1 MTDNRLRKTSTGRP
15 PAGGMLWQML
25 LNNVA
30 VRRSWDTFG
39 VHKTLLQWI
48 AVDGY
53 SFIDNPWL
61 PTYNIKLDMDDLATY
76 PWAREV
82 IVGLP
87 GFFNEY
93 TSRTSLPLMADWAEK
108 FATLQYPAN
117 VKGFYFPV
125 EIDPTWTT
133 AIEDMRDIWPRLP
146 RPLYISAY
154 YGNNIDGEVA
164 ARWLAELLPPDV
176 ILMFQD
182 GVGAFGFELALARER
197 VLQLERHLGKERVH
211 VICEVFKIN
220 PKWDGS
226 DGTYFLKLSPNEY
239 VARVSQYTK
248 ANSEGRLWLFD
259 GPNYISSDLIQ
270 RVNRVVPVAAPI
282 NLDATAND
290 IGDIRLTWQRTSTPD
305 AKVSGYTVKIYD
317 TAGNKVVRTYETSGG
332 APEAFYPIKDSIED
346 FGFPPAFIVFEV
358 AEKSAAF
365 RSDFSALFVGD
376 LRTVPDWV
384 RHQVALVGGEYLGNF
399 FTDFTDTANPGT
411 SGAMGER
418 FAVAA
423 YTLQRATAA
432 AAGLDPSQVGVH
444 NLAEGGSYM
453 SRSAANAVGSLRYWW
468 NDIDNAPG
476 PVLLAAAARLGGTRI
491 TSMVW
496 GGGADANAMDAFP
509 GRTAEL
515 ALAARNALI
524 GVFRYL
530 RDHHS
535 KGTFRLWLHPHL
547 RAFFGE
553 DSPSEVRGNAQAQMR
568 ATLFNA
574 VRNNASVF
582 RVGTWAPGAEVSAGY
597 WNENGSWLN
606 PRPATAHATAEQLG
620 QCIGADRSLL
630 LTLPAWTTMGGIA
643 ETSVRWHVNDVVLSW
658 QPAKSSTGSFR
669 VTNHR
674 VDNMA
679 AICTTVQSGNAFVF
693 TEAEQEDAYG
703 FVAGGVLVTVE
714 EFDPVTGVP
723 GPALRFGRTRGD
735 LEFIFD
741 QGTLGAWLDP
751 SDASTL
757 FVDSGG
763 LVRAEV
769 GSRVMMARDKS
780 GNGLH
785 FVQPDAARRPI
796 LRQDATGKRYLEFD
810 GTSTALAT
818 ARQIDYPYSQAS
830 VFAGLRFD
838 AAAGDGIVVESNL
851 NSQAERG
858 SFGMMKLGAGLAMR
872 SFGTY
877 GAVAASPVASGHVV
891 ASGLSSIAPSSIG
904 LRINTASAAQSS
916 SPQGVLPDY
925 TNSVL
930 SVGSRNAAGGFLRM
944 DLYQLVVF
952 ASAASDFS
960 IGAAEAHVQS
970 RLPDFSVLEELNV
983 AFSNSRNADGD
994 VIVTWSLPEPV
1005 SGASFVL
1012 EVFRDNTVVWSATT
1026 SLQRATFPYADA
1038 KELFGDPPPAS
1049 IRYRL
1054 RVVSGRASRVVEEY
1068 LPLLGSPIEL
1078 AVSRSSWGDVVFTWK
1093 TTGDVYSGKHYE
1105 VDIRDPANPDLSMR
1119 KISVSGT
1126 TNFKDGYV
1134 YCDYDNTLNIPDA
1147 VAARGDQY
1155 RWDQL
1160 TWRVRCLENDFSSD
1174 LVVMPVAEDNNAFV
1188 RKVIVCGINS
1198 LVGGFFNDLSDPL
1211 KPGGTGIEG
1220 RRDVVAAQ
1228 SLRHAFA
1235 QASGLR
1241 DVEVMPVQ
1249 AVVGSSPI
1257 NPMPYQA
1264 GFDLDNYW
1272 WDGPNNEPGPNLI
1285 YANSIVKAIG
1295 RAPDYFIES
1304 GPGETTGISFA
1315 PVADRPAILAAWKA
1329 SNIAMLE
1336 WMRENWQN
1344 PSLDIWFQGATT
1356 SWWGDAPPMETNF
1369 EGTKLLRDLQIDM
1382 GRNTPGFN
1390 LGSYVPNSNTYQVYR
1405 DEMAEGMGWIH
1416 YTVEG
1421 YHAAAV
1427 EMGQSMGGNTNL
1439 AFNPPPWA
1447 TEDSPPSNIR
1457 GTHTSWGD
1465 VTLMWNFE
1473 GAGNTFLVEILD
1485 GAVVKLSKTVT
1496 GKVAHFPIEETVPEY
1511 GYWPSFIAARVT
1523 VIGGAS
1529 SSIAPIS
1536 LALDNRGVAS
1546 ILAGGDSNMAAAFN
1560 SGSGDRQDRYS
1571 AAAFRKAHAENLAVV
1586 DWMINPLDIAY
1597 GSAVVDRAASLDYQQ
1612 GGEGTN
1618 YYWNLETDQPGPNLV
1633 KLADYIASGAE
1644 IKAVLW
1650 VLRND
1655 MTAFASTA
1663 RPITPSPMRSYQAH
1677 MAVFNH
1683 IRAACGDPG
1692 LPIYISTAI
1701 SGYQGSTP
1709 LQPGELRQMQ
1719 LVQAMLCKNM
1729 PNVFMATDQ
1738 PATAPEDFVVENG
1751 DIRIHLTPER
1761 YHNLAQMFADG
1772 IRDGVNL
1779 AAAGQ
1784 PYDPDAMVV
1793 APAVLGVVNTVDGI
1807 RIDFED
1813 ALQRDV
1819 PGATFTIRVIDT
1831 SSPDRAVLR
1840 DLGAFG
1846 GSPAV
1851 YTVAQYMADFGYLP
1865 GYMGFDIQQVRGAE
1879 SSERPYWNGNVRIPE
1894 TPTGGAAA
1902 KDAGTGDITL
1912 SWDAGS
1918 ATGWLLEL
1926 MNVGTGATI
1935 RTSTLSAPVDV
1946 FTASEQVAEYGYTVS
1961 YVQWNLTALGPD
1973 GAASRRQT
1981 FSASV

>member
-1 MTDNRLRKTSTGRP
+1 
-15 PAGGMLWQML
+15 ML

-30 VRRSWDTFG
+30 VRRSWETLG

-61 PTYNIKLDMDDLATY
+61 PTYNVKLDMDDLATY
-76 PWAREV
+76 PWAQEL

-87 GFFNEY
+87 GFFSEH
-93 TSRTSLPLMADWAEK
+93 TSRTNLPLMAEWAEK
-108 FATLQYPAN
+108 FSTLQYPAN

-154 YGNNIDGEVA
+154 YGNNVDGEAA

-182 GVGAFGFELALARER
+182 GVGAFGFELSLARER

-211 VICEVFKIN
+211 VVCEVFKIN
-220 PKWDGS
+220 PRWDGS
-226 DGTYFLKLSPNEY
+226 EGTYFLKLSPKEFI
-239 VARVSQYTK
+239 ARVSQYTK

-270 RVNRVVPVAAPI
+270 GVNGAVPVMAPI
-282 NLDATAND
+282 SLDATAND
-290 IGDIRLTWQRTSTPD
+290 VGDIRLDWQRSSTPE
-305 AKVSGYTVKIYD
+305 AKVTGYTVKIYD
-317 TAGNKVVRTYETSGG
+317 TAGNKVVRTYETSGRV
-332 APEAFYPIKDSIED
+332 PEAFYPIKDSIED

-411 SGAMGER
+411 TGAAGGR

-453 SRSAANAVGSLRYWW
+453 SRSAANAAGSDRYWW
-468 NDIDNAPG
+468 DDVDNAPG

-496 GGGADANAMDAFP
+496 GGGADGNALDAFP
-509 GRTAEL
+509 ERTSQL
-515 ALAARNALI
+515 VLAARNALI

-535 KGTFRLWLHPHL
+535 KGNFRLWLHPHL
-547 RAFFGE
+547 RAFFGG
-553 DSPSEVRGNAQAQMR
+553 DNPSEVRGNAHAQMR
-568 ATLFNA
+568 ATLLNA
-574 VRNNASVF
+574 VRNNAGIF
-582 RVGTWAPGAEVSAGY
+582 RVGTWAPGAEASMGY
-597 WNENGSWLN
+597 WNESGSWLN
-606 PRPATAHATAEQLG
+606 PTPATAHATAEQLG

-630 LTLPAWTTMGGIA
+630 LSLQAWITMGGVTDTAI
-643 ETSVRWHVNDVVLSW
+643 RWHVNDVVVSW
-658 QPAKSSTGSFR
+658 QPTTASTGNYR

-674 VDNMA
+674 VDSMVP
-679 AICTTVQSGNAFVF
+679 ISTVVQSGNAMVF

-723 GPALRFGRTRGD
+723 GPALRFGRSRGD

-741 QGTLGAWLDP
+741 QGMLGAWLDP

-769 GSRVMMARDKS
+769 GSRVMMAMDKS

-810 GTSTALAT
+810 GAGSTLAT

-838 AAAGDGIVVESNL
+838 SGAGDGIVVESNL
-851 NSQAERG
+851 NSEAERG
-858 SFGMMKLGAGLAMR
+858 SFGLMKLGAGLAMR

-877 GAVAASPVASGHVV
+877 GAVASSPVATGHVV
-891 ASGLSSIAPSSIG
+891 ASGLSSIDPSSIG
-904 LRINTASAAQSS
+904 LRINNALAAQSNAR
-916 SPQGVLPDY
+916 QGSFPEY
-925 TNSVL
+925 NNSVL

-952 ASAASDFS
+952 ASAVSDFS
-960 IGAAEAHVQS
+960 IGAAEAYVKS
-970 RLPDFSVLEELNV
+970 RLPDFSVLEELDV
-983 AFSNSRNADGD
+983 AFSSARTADGD
-994 VIVTWSLPEPV
+994 VIVNWELAEPV
-1005 SGASFVL
+1005 PGASFVL
-1012 EVFRDNTVVWSATT
+1012 EVFRDNSVVWSVTT
-1026 SLQRATFPYADA
+1026 SLLRATFPYANA
-1038 KELFGDPPPAS
+1038 KELFGDPPPGS

-1054 RVVSGRASRVVEEY
+1054 RVASGRASRVVEEY
-1068 LPLLGSPIEL
+1068 LPLLGSPIDL

-1093 TTGDVYSGKHYE
+1093 TNGDAHAGKTYE
-1105 VDIRDPANPDLSMR
+1105 VTLINPDKPGQVVRTLT
-1119 KISVSGT
+1119 VSGT
-1126 TNFKDGYV
+1126 GHFLNGRV
-1134 YCDYDNTLNIPDA
+1134 YCDYPNELNVPDA
-1147 VAARGDQY
+1147 VASRGDQY
-1155 RWDQL
+1155 VWEYI
-1160 TWRVRCLENDFSSD
+1160 TWRVRCIETGFVSD
-1174 LVVMPVAEDNNAFV
+1174 ESTTVVPLDNNAFV
-1188 RKVIVCGINS
+1188 KKVVALGINS
-1198 LVGGFFNDLSDPL
+1198 LAGGMFNDMSDRL
-1211 KPGGTGIEG
+1211 NPGGTGREG
-1220 RRDVVAAQ
+1220 RRDQVAA
-1228 SLRHAFA
+1228 STFRLALA
-1235 QASGLR
+1235 DALGLR
-1241 DVEVMPVQ
+1241 PVEVMPVMTM
-1249 AVVGSSPI
+1249 VGWSPI

-1264 GFDLDNYW
+1264 GFDPNNYW
-1272 WDGPNNEPGPNLI
+1272 WDPVANVPGPNLE
-1285 YANSIVKAIG
+1285 YATGIVRALG

-1315 PVADRPAILAAWKA
+1315 TEADRPGIIAAWKA
-1329 SNIAMLE
+1329 SNVAMLA
-1336 WMRENWQN
+1336 WLRTNWGN
-1344 PSLDIWFQGATT
+1344 SALEVWFQGATT
-1356 SWWGDAPPMETNF
+1356 TWLGDPPPIDTNYV
-1369 EGTKLLRDLQIDM
+1369 GTKLLRDAQIDM
-1382 GRNTPGFN
+1382 ALTVPGFK
-1390 LGSYVPNSNTYQVYR
+1390 LGSYVPASNTYDVYLN
-1405 DEMAEGMGWIH
+1405 EMDLGLGWVH

-1421 YHAAAV
+1421 FHAVAA
-1427 EMGQSMGGNTNL
+1427 EMGRNIGGNANQ
-1439 AFNPPPWA
+1439 AANPPPWA
-1447 TEDSPPSNIR
+1447 SGDLPPTNLR

-1465 VTLMWNFE
+1465 ATIAWDF
-1473 GAGNTFLVEILD
+1473 AGD
-1485 GAVVKLSKTVT
+1485 
-1496 GKVAHFPIEETVPEY
+1496 
-1511 GYWPSFIAARVT
+1511 
-1523 VIGGAS
+1523 AS
-1529 SSIAPIS
+1529 SFTIEVLEDKRVIWTNQATGRSTHFGVEESVPVFGYSPTFFTVRATAAGGKPNTSAIN
-1536 LALDNRGVAS
+1536 LTLDNSGGRS
-1546 ILAGGDSNMAAAFN
+1546 FLAAGDSNMAAAFN
-1560 SGSGDRQDRYS
+1560 SSSGERQDQYS
-1571 AAAFRKAHAENLAVV
+1571 AATFRQRYAANSGLQSWEV
-1586 DWMINPLDIAY
+1586 NPLDLAY
-1597 GSAVVDRAASLDYQQ
+1597 GSAVVDRVTSQDYQQ

-1618 YYWNLETDQPGPNLV
+1618 YYWNLEAGEPGPNLL
-1633 KLADYIASGAE
+1633 KLAEYIASGAK
-1644 IKAVLW
+1644 IKGVLW

-1655 MTAFASTA
+1655 MTAFASAA
-1663 RPITPSPMRSYQAH
+1663 RPITPSPLRSYQAH

-1692 LPIYISTAI
+1692 LPIYISAAI

-1738 PATAPEDFVVENG
+1738 PGTAPEDFVVENG

-1793 APAVLGVVNTVDGI
+1793 APTVLDVVHTVDGI

-1819 PGATFTIRVIDT
+1819 PGSSFNVRIIDT
-1831 SSPDRAVLR
+1831 SSPDRAVIR
-1840 DLGAFG
+1840 DLGALG

-1851 YTVAQYMADFGYLP
+1851 YTVAQYTADFGFLP
-1865 GYMGFDIQQVRGAE
+1865 GYMGFDIQQVRGGQ
-1879 SSERPYWNGNVRIPE
+1879 SSERLYWNGNVRVPE

-1902 KDAGTGDITL
+1902 KDTGTGDITL

-1918 ATGWLLEL
+1918 ATGWLFEL

-1935 RTSTLSAPVDV
+1935 RTSTLSAPLDV
-1946 FTASEQVAEYGYTVS
+1946 FTAAEQVAEYGYTVS
-1961 YVQWNLTALGPD
+1961 YVQWNVTALGPD